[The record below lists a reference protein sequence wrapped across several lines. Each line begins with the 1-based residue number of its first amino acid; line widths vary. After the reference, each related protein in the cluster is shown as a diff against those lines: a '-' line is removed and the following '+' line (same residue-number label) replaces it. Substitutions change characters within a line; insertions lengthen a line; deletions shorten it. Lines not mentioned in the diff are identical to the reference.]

1 MRKTNTTA
9 GDEVKDAA
17 RKVPLSMVWSIVL
30 NGGMA
35 FAFMIVVLFTLGD
48 PTTALTTPT
57 GYPII
62 QVLYGATK
70 SKAGTTVIMT
80 FLLWN
85 GIISLFS
92 SLASVSRLTWAFARD
107 HGLPFP
113 EFFGHVSPTTLQRKV
128 NPNHPN

>member
-1 MRKTNTTA
+1 
-9 GDEVKDAA
+9 VKDAA
-17 RKVPLSMVWSIVL
+17 RKVPLSMVLSLVI
-30 NGGMA
+30 NGAMA
-35 FAFMIVVLFTLGD
+35 FTFMIVILFTLGD

-70 SKAGTTVIMT
+70 SKTWTTVIMA

-85 GIISLFS
+85 GIVSLFS

-113 EFFGHVSPTTLQRKV
+113 EFFGYVSPTTPQSRV
-128 NPNHPN
+128 DPNHPN